1 MIMAKKSLG
10 TKLQIAETT
19 PITVGSLTSINGLEV
34 SADTIDVTTLDS
46 TDGYREFIQGFKD
59 GGEVSVEGYLDV
71 ATGNGQKEML
81 DLFDSGEVKPFEIVF
96 PATLN
101 AKWAFNGIVTG
112 FSTGAS
118 LEDPLSFSAT
128 IKVTGKPTLTI
139 TP

>member
-1 MIMAKKSLG
+1 MAKKSLG

>member
-1 MIMAKKSLG
+1 MAIKSLG
-10 TKLQIAETT
+10 TKLQIAGTT

-46 TDGYREFIQGFKD
+46 ADGYREFIQGFKD

-71 ATGNGQKEML
+71 ATGNGQKEMF
-81 DLFDSGEVKPFEIVF
+81 DLFESGEVKPFEIVF

-112 FSTGAS
+112 FSTGVS

>member
-1 MIMAKKSLG
+1 MAKKSLG

-128 IKVTGKPTLTI
+128 IKVTGRPTLTV

>member
-1 MIMAKKSLG
+1 MAKKSLG

-128 IKVTGKPTLTI
+128 IKVTGKPTLTVTV

>member
-1 MIMAKKSLG
+1 MAKKSLG

-128 IKVTGKPTLTI
+128 IKVTGRPQLTVGSSS
-139 TP
+139 

>member
-1 MIMAKKSLG
+1 MAKKSLG

-128 IKVTGKPTLTI
+128 IKVTGKPMLTV